1 MRRVFADLRER
12 EFTFS
17 LNHGDLSL
25 KNTIVDRGGKVNLLD
40 WGSAEAA
47 VVPHHDLIQMLK
59 MQMLEGDP
67 SDEEIAAFLE
77 GYGISPAE
85 YDQMLPELDSLLAL
99 RAFDKLRW
107 AIEWNA
113 AEVGRFADHA
123 RDALSRC
130 LARN

>member
-1 MRRVFADLRER
+1 M
-12 EFTFS
+12 
-17 LNHGDLSL
+17 
-25 KNTIVDRGGKVNLLD
+25 
-40 WGSAEAA
+40 
-47 VVPHHDLIQMLK
+47 
-59 MQMLEGDP
+59 
-67 SDEEIAAFLE
+67 LE

-85 YDQMLPELDSLLAL
+85 YERMLPELESLLVL

-123 RDALSRC
+123 REASSRR